1 MVMAYKYQQ
10 IARAFGGERV
20 SVEMATD
27 LRTAV
32 GKLAANDQRIL
43 TLFASGY
50 TAAEALQ
57 IAGVFANPERY
68 IERLIRRVVVLL
80 NGGDEA

>member
-1 MVMAYKYQQ
+1 MSYKYQQ

-20 SVEMATD
+20 SVEMAAD

-32 GKLAANDQRIL
+32 GKLAAHDQRII
-43 TLFASGY
+43 TLYASGY
-50 TAAEALQ
+50 TPAEALK
-57 IAGVFANPERY
+57 IAGVFANPEHY

-80 NGGDEA
+80 NGGEA